1 MNNLSP
7 PTSITGSI
15 PLDAVLDGSAE
26 SRVDPELVHQL
37 EQDRKAAETSK
48 QNRVI
53 ALALILPIGFVFLV
67 LAFVL
72 GPKLILKLGSAA
84 VFVNLAKTVGLTG
97 RFLANIL
104 MAKKTGKAII
114 TGLVLVISG
123 FAIAPV
129 VGHRRRLRRQI
140 LEPLVQRVEG
150 LSFAGPTDLE
160 QNLGSSVQSL
170 LRQTQFRRGLEIT
183 TPDWSQAVSL
193 KMNQL
198 TVFFVPIEFSKF
210 SIFRKMPRVTFT
222 GTAILTR
229 YPDDA
234 ANKALHIDWRS
245 ARLDRKSVRSPGYVP
260 MTQATM
266 PWRRDLISSLM
277 ESVGF
282 CDIDMT
288 KSGWERHGM
297 AFREGRLVVLTA
309 PLPIL
314 NHTMI
319 GSTRPIGDVLSRFF
333 NSVRSIAEASAALE
347 RCLTIEAEPTV
358 FSARQN
364 GSMADKNKLAP

>member
-7 PTSITGSI
+7 PASITDPI
-15 PLDAVLDGSAE
+15 PLDAVLDGSAV
-26 SRVDPELVHQL
+26 SRVDPALVQQL
-37 EQDRKAAETSK
+37 EQDRKTADTSTLS
-48 QNRVI
+48 RMI

-72 GPKLILKLGSAA
+72 GPKLILKLGSAT

-97 RFLANIL
+97 QFLANIL
-104 MAKKTGKAII
+104 VAKKTGKAIV
-114 TGLVLVISG
+114 TGLILVISS

-129 VGHRRRLRRQI
+129 IGHRRRLRRQI
-140 LEPLVQRVEG
+140 LEPLVQRIEG
-150 LSFAGPTDLE
+150 LSFAAPKDLE
-160 QNLGSSVQSL
+160 QNLGSSIQSL
-170 LRQTQFRRGLEIT
+170 LRQTQFRRGLEMT

-210 SIFRKMPRVTFT
+210 SIFQKRPRVTFT

-229 YPDDA
+229 FPDDA

-245 ARLDRKSVRSPGYVP
+245 ARLDRKSVRSPSYVP

-266 PWRRDLISSLM
+266 AWRRDLINSLM

-288 KSGWERHGM
+288 KYGWERHGM
-297 AFREGRLVVLTA
+297 AFREGRLVLLTA
-309 PLPIL
+309 RLPTL
-314 NHTMI
+314 DHKML
-319 GSTRPIGDVLSRFF
+319 GGTRPIGDVLSRFF
-333 NSVRSIAEASAALE
+333 DGVRRIAEASAALE
-347 RCLTIEAEPTV
+347 RCVTV
-358 FSARQN
+358 DAGHTALSTDQTTEIT
-364 GSMADKNKLAP
+364 DKNAPAL